1 MDKIKPIPPIPLD
14 TFENLLEFH
23 ANEKTSVKVSNGGL
37 PYAAILMGVMFKHCK
52 GMARI
57 YCQGFKPELV
67 CELPF
72 WTEFCAYIR
81 NPKNRLY
88 ALVDSTEWINE
99 RPMKLLNQV
108 KKERSI
114 TEHVIEYKR
123 RKEGKGNKKVKKE
136 KDIIIPDTSII
147 VKQIHPDSAKMIA
160 KRYGE
165 SIHFSVF
172 DNEKF
177 RYEYNSENYKAYGS
191 FNQPDNCKYLIETFD
206 QIFNDPASKII
217 I

>member
-1 MDKIKPIPPIPLD
+1 MINIDDYKLGVEFAAEYKYENIIP
-14 TFENLLEFH
+14 
-23 ANEKTSVKVSNGGL
+23 NGGL
-37 PYAAILMGVMFKHCK
+37 PYAAILMGVMFKHCR

-57 YCQGFKPELV
+57 YCHGFKPELV

-72 WTEFCAYIR
+72 WTEFCDYIR
-81 NPKNRLY
+81 NPKNCLY

-99 RPMKLLNQV
+99 RPMKLLKQL
-108 KKERSI
+108 KEERSI

-123 RKEGKGNKKVKKE
+123 RKEGKGNKKVKKVN
-136 KDIIIPDTSII
+136 DIIIPDTSII

-177 RYEYNSENYKAYGS
+177 RYEYDSENYKAYGS
-191 FNQPDNCKYLIETFD
+191 FNQPDNCRYLIETFD
-206 QIFNDPASKII
+206 QAFNDPASKII

>member
-1 MDKIKPIPPIPLD
+1 MVNIDDYKLGVEFAAEYKYGNIIP
-14 TFENLLEFH
+14 
-23 ANEKTSVKVSNGGL
+23 NGGL
-37 PYAAILMGVMFKHCK
+37 PYAAILMGVMFEHCR

-57 YCQGFKPELV
+57 YCQGFKPDLV

-72 WTEFCAYIR
+72 WTEFCAYLK

-99 RPMKLLNQV
+99 RPMRLLKQV
-108 KKERSI
+108 KEERSTI
-114 TEHVIEYKR
+114 EQVIKYKH
-123 RKEGKGNKKVKKE
+123 RKEGKGNKKKIRKVE
-136 KDIIIPDTSII
+136 DIIIPDSSII
-147 VKQIHPDSAKMIA
+147 VKQIHPESAKMIA

-177 RYEYNSENYKAYGS
+177 RYEYDSENYKAYGS

-206 QIFNDPASKII
+206 QVFNDPASKII

>member
-1 MDKIKPIPPIPLD
+1 MVNIDNYK
-14 TFENLLEFH
+14 FGVEFAAEYKYTH
-23 ANEKTSVKVSNGGL
+23 IISNGGL
-37 PYAAILMGVMFKHCK
+37 PYAAILMGVMFKYCN
-52 GMARI
+52 GIARI

-67 CELPF
+67 CKLPF
-72 WTEFCAYIR
+72 WTEFCAYIK
-81 NPKNRLY
+81 NPNNCLY
-88 ALVDSTEWINE
+88 ALIDSTEWINE
-99 RPMKLLNQV
+99 KPMKLLKQI
-108 KKERSI
+108 KDERSK
-114 TEHVIEYKR
+114 TEQVIEYKK
-123 RKEGKGNKKVKKE
+123 RKNGKWDKKAKKV

-177 RYEYNSENYKAYGS
+177 RYEYDSENYKAYGS
-191 FNQPDNCKYLIETFD
+191 FNQPDNCRYLIETFD
-206 QIFNDPASKII
+206 QAFNDPASKII

>member
-1 MDKIKPIPPIPLD
+1 MINIDDYKLGVEFAAEYKYENIIP
-14 TFENLLEFH
+14 
-23 ANEKTSVKVSNGGL
+23 NGGL
-37 PYAAILMGVMFKHCK
+37 PYAAILMGVMFKHCR

-57 YCQGFKPELV
+57 YCHGFKPELV

-72 WTEFCAYIR
+72 WTEFCDYIR
-81 NPKNRLY
+81 NPKNCLY
-88 ALVDSTEWINE
+88 ALVDSTEWIDE
-99 RPMKLLNQV
+99 RPMKLLKQL
-108 KKERSI
+108 KEERSI
-114 TEHVIEYKR
+114 TEQVIEYKR
-123 RKEGKGNKKVKKE
+123 RKEGKGNKKVKKV

-177 RYEYNSENYKAYGS
+177 RYEYDSENYKAYGS

-206 QIFNDPASKII
+206 QAFNDPASKII

>member
-1 MDKIKPIPPIPLD
+1 MINIDDYKLGVEFAAEYKYENIIP
-14 TFENLLEFH
+14 
-23 ANEKTSVKVSNGGL
+23 NGGL
-37 PYAAILMGVMFKHCK
+37 PYAAILMGVMFKHCR

-57 YCQGFKPELV
+57 YCHGFKPELV

-72 WTEFCAYIR
+72 WTEFCDYIR
-81 NPKNRLY
+81 NPKNCLY

-99 RPMKLLNQV
+99 RPMKLLKQL
-108 KKERSI
+108 KEERSI

-177 RYEYNSENYKAYGS
+177 RYEYDSENYKAYGS
-191 FNQPDNCKYLIETFD
+191 FNQPKSSQTLIELFD
-206 QIFNDPASKII
+206 RIFNDSKSKII
-217 I
+217 L